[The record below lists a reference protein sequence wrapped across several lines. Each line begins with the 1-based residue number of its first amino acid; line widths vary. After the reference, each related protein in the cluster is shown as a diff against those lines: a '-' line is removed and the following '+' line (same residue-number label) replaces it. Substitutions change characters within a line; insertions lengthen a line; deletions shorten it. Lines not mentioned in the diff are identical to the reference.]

1 MNAALQCRSVQQH
14 NREADDAQLLALP
27 VEEARL
33 HRARRDQEA
42 LPIVG
47 ILDIVDLTY
56 GLATIR
62 TALLCKRTHI
72 ISACWFPAFEG
83 LTAQIHPTEIP

>member
-1 MNAALQCRSVQQH
+1 MNAALRCRSVQQH
-14 NREADDAQLLALP
+14 SREADDAQFLALP
-27 VEEARL
+27 VEEACL
-33 HRARRDQEA
+33 HRSRRNQEA

-47 ILDIVDLTY
+47 ILDVVDLTY
-56 GLATIR
+56 GLATFR

-83 LTAQIHPTEIP
+83 LTAQIHSTEIP